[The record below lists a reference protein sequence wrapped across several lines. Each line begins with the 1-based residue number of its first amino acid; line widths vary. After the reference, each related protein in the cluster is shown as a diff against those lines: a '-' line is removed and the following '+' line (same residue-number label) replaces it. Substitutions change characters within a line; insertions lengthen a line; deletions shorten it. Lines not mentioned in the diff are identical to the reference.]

1 MKKETLAGLIILFS
15 VLIVVLFPGLI
26 WTFLI
31 YGVTLLLV
39 WLTANLLSKLIL
51 GKSLK
56 KIFFE

>member
-1 MKKETLAGLIILFS
+1 MKKETVSGLIILFS

>member
-1 MKKETLAGLIILFS
+1 MKKETVAGLIILFS

>member
-51 GKSLK
+51 GKTLK